1 MYVERNIEMHLRNH
15 CCSGKAI
22 RITYSECAF
31 LTLRIQHAMCMR
43 HIVICGLPRSTEFFD
58 IISRKVQFY
67 LKKKQLLNAKVCF
80 DFLYNFCA
88 KQFSF

>member
-43 HIVICGLPRSTEFFD
+43 HIVICGLPSSTIFFH
-58 IISRKVQFY
+58 IFEKKVIEQ
-67 LKKKQLLNAKVCF
+67 KNGCF
-80 DFLYNFCA
+80 DFLYNFCL
-88 KQFSF
+88 KYFSFYE